1 MNHKDFIYKKVQILE
16 ETGTYYLWYLIHR
29 ETRTGVHFHGKKYT
43 DEFMLKSGMTNQYF
57 FYAYGLEKHSKTPN
71 YEGHTPIENCE
82 VTGGDCYCDGS
93 SLMASERLGFVNP
106 DSEQDEK
113 HIWFV
118 LHDLYESWF

>member
-1 MNHKDFIYKKVQILE
+1 MNNKDFIYKKVQILE
-16 ETGTYYLWYLIHR
+16 DNGTYYFWYLIHR
-29 ETRTGVHFHGKKYT
+29 ETRTGVHFHGKKY
-43 DEFMLKSGMTNQYF
+43 DNNDMGSMSNRHSFMP
-57 FYAYGLEKHSKTPN
+57 YGLEIHSKTPN

-113 HIWFV
+113 NIWFV